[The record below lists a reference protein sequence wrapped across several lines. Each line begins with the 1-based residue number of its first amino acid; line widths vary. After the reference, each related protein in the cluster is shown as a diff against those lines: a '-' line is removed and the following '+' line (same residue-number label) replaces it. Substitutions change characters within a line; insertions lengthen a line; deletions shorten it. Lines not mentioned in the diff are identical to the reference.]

1 MPSDL
6 FRGSRDGR
14 ERPVVFEQALQP
26 LPPKDQSRIASGGIT
41 SLECN
46 VGNPALLF
54 SFRASFTFLME
65 APGAP
70 IRNDLDLGIQ
80 RLFMVC
86 PVAVRAPIASPS
98 LPRNAA
104 VRGG

>member
-1 MPSDL
+1 MPSD

-41 SLECN
+41 SLEWN

-54 SFRASFTFLME
+54 SFRARFTFRME
-65 APGAP
+65 APVP